1 MAVNLNITST
11 VKMLLNQF
19 PETRDNDDVLI
30 VKVWAEEHPEIKVK
44 GYLLKDF
51 TLAFKAGKFSSTE
64 TIRRTRQKLQEEF
77 ESLRGDSYAKRQKKQ
92 SKIKEQLTEPEMY
105 PGGTP

>member
-11 VKMLLNQF
+11 VKMLLEKF
-19 PETRDNDDVLI
+19 PECRDNDNILI
-30 VKVWAEEHPEIKVK
+30 VKVWAEEKPEIKTK

-51 TLAFKAGKFSSTE
+51 TLSFKEDKFSSTE

-77 ESLRGDSYAKRQKKQ
+77 ESLRGKNYNKRQKRQ
-92 SKIKEQLTEPEMY
+92 ENIKEQLKEPEFY
-105 PGGTP
+105 PGSTP